1 MLHQSLTTIPAEI
14 RDFREWHHGRTHYAV
29 WVLGCEDNPA
39 IQAKFKAARAHLN
52 GYLLEPYDR
61 QPHITLFVC
70 GFLAAS
76 ARYNDDFTLNQVEAQ
91 IQALGSAHIEAFE
104 IEINGLNSFASA
116 PFLEVQDPDG
126 GIARLR
132 AVLSGAA
139 PEFRTAPYQP
149 HLTVGLYASAFHS
162 QDVLARMAA
171 FITEPTR
178 WRVETVTLA
187 TYQASEVVGKLSQ
200 RYRYDLKASSY
211 PASGSG
217 C

>member
-1 MLHQSLTTIPAEI
+1 MLHQNLTTIPAEI
-14 RDFREWHHGRTHYAV
+14 RDFPEWHHGRKHYAV

-70 GFLAAS
+70 GFLVAA
-76 ARYNDDFTLNQVEAQ
+76 AQYNDDFTQNQVEAQ
-91 IQALGSAHIEAFE
+91 IQALGSAQIEAFE

-116 PFLEVQDPDG
+116 PFLEVHDPDG

-132 AVLSGAA
+132 AALSSGA

-149 HLTVGLYASAFHS
+149 HLTVGLYASAFPS

-171 FITEPTR
+171 FLTEPIR
-178 WRVETVTLA
+178 WRVEQITLA
-187 TYQASEVVGKLSQ
+187 TYQASEVVGKLSH
-200 RYRYDLKASSY
+200 RYGYSLKASN
-211 PASGSG
+211 AG
-217 C
+217 